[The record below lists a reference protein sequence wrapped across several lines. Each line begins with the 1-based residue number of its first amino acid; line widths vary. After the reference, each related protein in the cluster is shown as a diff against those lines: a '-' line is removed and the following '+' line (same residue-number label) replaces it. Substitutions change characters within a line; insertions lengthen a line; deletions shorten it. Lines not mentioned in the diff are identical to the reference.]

1 MRGVGNVRFPAPK
14 TKREKVMIENKNKN
28 LNTVVDMAPK
38 IDSGEKKPK
47 VNLKYQRDKD
57 REPVKGI
64 FRFYEV
70 PGGSVSFNYRAYKE
84 DEVERYD
91 LVDGQVY
98 TLPLG
103 VAKHL
108 NKNGKYPIHKHI
120 TDETGKPIMKIG
132 QYIRRFGFQ
141 SLEFVDIDDLT
152 EEGGQIV
159 TAEMTGL

>member
-1 MRGVGNVRFPAPK
+1 MAEIK
-14 TKREKVMIENKNKN
+14 KNI
-28 LNTVVDMAPK
+28 NTVLEATPS
-38 IDSGEKKPK
+38 IESNERKPK
-47 VNLKYQRDKD
+47 VNLKFQRDKD

-84 DEVERYD
+84 DEVERFD

-108 NKNGKYPIHKHI
+108 NKNGKYPVHRYM
-120 TDETGKPIMKIG
+120 TDENGKPIMRIG
-132 QYIRRFGFQ
+132 QYVRRFGFQ
-141 SLEFVDIDDLT
+141 SLEFVDIEDLT

-159 TAEMTGL
+159 TAEMTGI

>member
-1 MRGVGNVRFPAPK
+1 ME
-14 TKREKVMIENKNKN
+14 EKKIVENSNK
-28 LNTVVDMAPK
+28 AA
-38 IDSGEKKPK
+38 SSEKKPK

-57 REPVKGI
+57 REKVKGI

-91 LVDGQVY
+91 LLDGQVY
-98 TLPLG
+98 ELPLG

-108 NKNGKYPIHKHI
+108 NKNGKYPVHSYM
-120 TDETGKPIMKIG
+120 TDETGKPVMKIG
-132 QYIRRFGFQ
+132 QWVRRFGFQ

-152 EEGGQIV
+152 EEGGKIV

>member
-1 MRGVGNVRFPAPK
+1 MA
-14 TKREKVMIENKNKN
+14 ENKMAEKAAEKKN
-28 LNTVVDMAPK
+28 LNTVVDMAPN
-38 IDSGEKKPK
+38 IDSGERKPK

-91 LVDGQVY
+91 LVDGLVY

-108 NKNGKYPIHKHI
+108 NKNGKYPVHKYM
-120 TDETGKPIMKIG
+120 TDENGKPIMKIG

-141 SLEFVDIDDLT
+141 SLEFVDIEDLT

>member
-1 MRGVGNVRFPAPK
+1 MA
-14 TKREKVMIENKNKN
+14 EKKFEN
-28 LNTVVDMAPK
+28 LNTVVETTPK
-38 IDSGEKKPK
+38 SPTSEKKPK

-84 DEVERYD
+84 DEVERFD
-91 LVDGQVY
+91 LVDGVVY

-108 NKNGKYPIHKHI
+108 NKNGKYPVHSYIQ
-120 TDETGKPIMKIG
+120 DEFGNPVMKIG
-132 QYIRRFGFQ
+132 QWVRRFGFQ

-152 EEGGQIV
+152 EEGHQIV
-159 TAEMTGL
+159 TAELTGL